1 MPCKRSVQQ
10 FFQLPPGRRSF
21 EALKRGGRR
30 HQWIG
35 SSLPL
40 SSPTRQA
47 ARQAEQGKA
56 NPVGSA
62 LCLPSP
68 PTPSYP
74 SNCFHSTV
82 ILFHLPSTLSP
93 LSWQNS
99 TLARLIIS
107 NSQMLRHCDIPLCFS
122 IVTFL
127 SLLLSTKEPPSTLPV
142 CSCHLHLPPYIVT
155 LYSQ

>member
-30 HQWIG
+30 HQWID

-40 SSPTRQA
+40 SLLSSQA
-47 ARQAEQGKA
+47 SSQAEQGKA

-62 LCLPSP
+62 FCLPSP
-68 PTPSYP
+68 PTPSP
-74 SNCFHSTV
+74 SNCFHLTV
-82 ILFHLPSTLSP
+82 NLFHLPSTLSP

-99 TLARLIIS
+99 TPARLIIS

-127 SLLLSTKEPPSTLPV
+127 SLLLSTKESPSTLPV
-142 CSCHLHLPPYIVT
+142 CCCHLHLLPYINRIF
-155 LYSQ
+155 SH